1 MSGEYGQTGLPS
13 EPGSRGTAPSG
24 PERTGP
30 GPSRPEP
37 SGSAPSGPPRQ
48 PRPIIERIGLAAVAL
63 VLAALFGGVAAAS
76 WIGGELFLAV
86 MGAVGCLM
94 TLWVGGLTL
103 FRG

>member
-1 MSGEYGQTGLPS
+1 MSGDRV
-13 EPGSRGTAPSG
+13 EPPDPHREP
-24 PERTGP
+24 P
-30 GPSRPEP
+30 GPV
-37 SGSAPSGPPRQ
+37 GPPRE

-63 VLAALFGGVAAAS
+63 VLAVLFGGVAAAS

-94 TLWVGGLTL
+94 TIWVGALTL